1 MPLHPHVSH
10 SQGQLL
16 TSAQH
21 FFEAG
26 LASTTRATYAAGIRR
41 YTSFCKATKL
51 RILPTSESTLILF
64 VTHLA
69 TSSVSQ
75 ATIKVYLSAIRH
87 MHVLQGMHN
96 SFSQQLTPRLQIILK
111 GIKKHQA
118 GSHPPRVRLPITIQI
133 LKQIRG
139 ILLQKKPSYSAVM
152 LWATC
157 CLAFFGFLRVSEFT
171 VPSGASYDPTCHLS
185 MKDVSVDNRTNPRLL
200 QVAIKQSK
208 TDPFR
213 RGVNIYL
220 GATDST
226 ICPVRA
232 MLAYL
237 ALRGGQA
244 GPLFITKE
252 GRGLTRLAFSSA
264 LDSLLSKLKLD
275 HKKYNTHSFRIGAA
289 TSATQAGIPDSQIKM
304 LGRWQSDAYQRY
316 IKTPP
321 MELANLT
328 KQLVGLH

>member
-1 MPLHPHVSH
+1 
-10 SQGQLL
+10 
-16 TSAQH
+16 
-21 FFEAG
+21 
-26 LASTTRATYAAGIRR
+26 
-41 YTSFCKATKL
+41 
-51 RILPTSESTLILF
+51 
-64 VTHLA
+64 
-69 TSSVSQ
+69 
-75 ATIKVYLSAIRH
+75 
-87 MHVLQGMHN
+87 
-96 SFSQQLTPRLQIILK
+96 
-111 GIKKHQA
+111 
-118 GSHPPRVRLPITIQI
+118 
-133 LKQIRG
+133 
-139 ILLQKKPSYSAVM
+139 
-152 LWATC
+152 
-157 CLAFFGFLRVSEFT
+157 
-171 VPSGASYDPTCHLS
+171 
-185 MKDVSVDNRTNPRLL
+185 
-200 QVAIKQSK
+200 
-208 TDPFR
+208 
-213 RGVNIYL
+213 
-220 GATDST
+220 
-226 ICPVRA
+226 